1 MSLVSSHAAASS
13 LSRAPSRPPVSVDRP
28 NLTQVGTIVWLSSEL
43 MFFAGLFA
51 IYFTHRAVAGPE
63 VWAQSTDRLN
73 MPLVIINTSILFFSS
88 VTCQL
93 GVMAAE
99 RLQPVRTG
107 PLADVR
113 RWGMQ
118 EWYTLTFVMGAV
130 FVSGQIVEYAELV
143 NHGITISN
151 SSYGSVFYL
160 TTGFHALHVVGGL
173 IAFLFVLA
181 SSFVAGRFTH
191 REATRAVVTSYY
203 WHFVDV
209 VWLALFF
216 VIYFLK

>member
-1 MSLVSSHAAASS
+1 M
-13 LSRAPSRPPVSVDRP
+13 
-28 NLTQVGTIVWLSSEL
+28 TQVGTIVWLSSEL

-51 IYFTHRAVAGPE
+51 IYFTHRSVAGPE
-63 VWAQSTDRLN
+63 VWAESTSRLN
-73 MPLVIINTSILFFSS
+73 MTLVIINTSILVLSS
-88 VTCQL
+88 FTCQF

-99 RLQPVRTG
+99 ELRQKRTG
-107 PLADVR
+107 SLLNVR
-113 RWGMQ
+113 GWGMQ
-118 EWYTLTFVMGAV
+118 EWYTLTFIMGAV
-130 FVSGQIVEYAELV
+130 FVAGQIVEYAELV
-143 NHGITISN
+143 HHGIGIAN
-151 SSYGSVFYL
+151 STYGSVFYL
-160 TTGFHALHVVGGL
+160 TTGFHAIHVVGGL
-173 IAFLFVLA
+173 IAFLFVLG